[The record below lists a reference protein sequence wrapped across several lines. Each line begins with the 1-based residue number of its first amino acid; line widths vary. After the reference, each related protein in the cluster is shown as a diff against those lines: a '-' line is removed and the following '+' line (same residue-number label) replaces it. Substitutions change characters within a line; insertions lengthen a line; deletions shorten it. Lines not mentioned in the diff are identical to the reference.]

1 VEEMTGGPGQSA
13 AERGGGGAGQF
24 PALGLGRPR
33 KRMRGRKRRA
43 STLGLGLSQLREEGE
58 GGRRRV
64 GRREELGQQAE
75 KEGGRERIRFSFF
88 SFSNIVFQIHF
99 QKVFKTF

>member
-1 VEEMTGGPGQSA
+1 MRARLVSGSEEGKRQQQFSARVRPAQEEMRR
-13 AERGGGGAGQF
+13 EEKEGA
-24 PALGLGRPR
+24 
-33 KRMRGRKRRA
+33 
-43 STLGLGLSQLREEGE
+43 TLGLGLGQLREEGE
-58 GGRRRV
+58 GGRRRA

-88 SFSNIVFQIHF
+88 FFFQIHF